1 MIDPSRLLVFVLAA
15 LALIVIPGPA
25 VLYIVAQSIN
35 GGRAAGLVSA
45 LGVATGGLVH
55 ICFAVVGLSAVLVA
69 SATAFTIVKAAG
81 AIYLIWLGITTLLR
95 KGDGRIGG
103 HAAQDGYSRLYRRG
117 VVVNVLNPKTA
128 IFFLAFL
135 PQFVDPRRAD
145 RAQLAV
151 LGLIFVVLALA
162 SDALWALAAGAASGV
177 LRGSERFLRIQRRI
191 SGTVFIGL
199 GLATAFTGHRAPK

>member
-1 MIDPSRLLVFVLAA
+1 VIDPSRLVVFVVAA

-35 GGRAAGLVSA
+35 GGRVAGLVSA

-55 ICFAVVGLSAVLVA
+55 VCFAIAGLSAILVA
-69 SATAFTIVKAAG
+69 SATAFTVVKIAG
-81 AIYLIWLGITTLLR
+81 AVYLIWLGVTTLLR

-103 HAAQDGYSRLYRRG
+103 HVAQEGHGRVYRRG

-135 PQFVDPRRAD
+135 PQFVDPD
-145 RAQLAV
+145 RPVRPQLAV
-151 LGLIFVVLALA
+151 LGLVFVVLALA
-162 SDALWALAAGAASGV
+162 SDSLWALAAGSAAGV
-177 LRGSERFLRIQRRI
+177 LRGSARFLRVQRRI

-199 GLATAFTGHRAPK
+199 GLATALAGHRNP

>member
-1 MIDPSRLLVFVLAA
+1 MIDPSRLLVFSLAA

-35 GGRAAGLVSA
+35 GGRIAGLVSA

-55 ICFAVVGLSAVLVA
+55 ICFAVVGLSAILVA
-69 SATAFTIVKAAG
+69 SATAFTIVKVAG
-81 AIYLIWLGITTLLR
+81 AVYLIWLGLVTLLR

-103 HAAQDGYSRLYRRG
+103 HAVQEGRGRLYRRG

-135 PQFVDPRRAD
+135 PQFVDRDGPI
-145 RAQLAV
+145 RAQLAI
-151 LGLIFVVLALA
+151 LGLVFVLLALA
-162 SDALWALAAGAASGV
+162 SDALWALAAGSAAGL
-177 LRGSERFLRIQRRI
+177 LRGSDRFLRIQRRI

-199 GLATAFTGHRAPK
+199 GLATAFTGHRKP